1 MHRLTLNSLC
11 LTALLALVVPLNA
24 EEVQG
29 LVVPVKQVSVSSP
42 VMQDIIKE
50 VFVKEGDTVKE
61 GQVLAQLANDKEG
74 LEVNLYEKQIE
85 KRSFDAKN
93 AQILFKEKISSKEN
107 ALEKQTE
114 LDLARI
120 QHQLAMV
127 RLNEKTIKSPLSGTV
142 VKKYKESGEA
152 VDRVEKLFDI
162 VNLDSVYIQFYLDPK
177 LMDAIQEG
185 AKVPVRFPM
194 LSGNPRDYVATV
206 AFIDPRIDAAS
217 GLFRVKLSLDNP
229 GHEIKA
235 GMRGQADFA
244 RLKVVGK

>member
-1 MHRLTLNSLC
+1 MHRI
-11 LTALLALVVPLNA
+11 AFFLLLLINTVPLHS

-29 LVVPVKQVSVSSP
+29 MVIPLKQVSVSSP
-42 VMQDIIKE
+42 VMQDIIRE

-61 GQVLAQLANDKEG
+61 GQVLAQLTNDKEQ
-74 LEVNLYEKQIE
+74 LEVSLYEKQIE
-85 KRSFDAKN
+85 KREFDAKN
-93 AQILFKEKISSKEN
+93 AQTLFKEKISSKEN

-120 QHQLAMV
+120 QHQLALV

-162 VNLDSVYIQFYLDPK
+162 VNLDGVYIQFYLDPK
-177 LMDAIQEG
+177 LMDAVKEG
-185 AKVPVRFPM
+185 AKVPVRFTT
-194 LSGNPRDYVATV
+194 LSEHSTNHVATV
-206 AFIDPRIDAAS
+206 AFVDPRIDAAS
-217 GLFRVKLSLDNP
+217 GLFRVKLYLDNP

-235 GMRGQADFA
+235 GMRGQADFGS
-244 RLKVVGK
+244 LKSAGK